1 MTVPRTTGAKLFV
14 TVVVAA
20 CFVAPLNLAY
30 AQKSEKQLPSDDVV
44 RVRTEL
50 VQTDV
55 TVLDR
60 RGRRVEGLGR
70 EQFELSVDAKP
81 RSISFFEPVTLQ
93 TSAEAKAPVGP
104 AAATAT
110 LLTERK
116 SQPARAPRDRGRVV
130 FFFIDDL
137 HLSSDNL
144 IRTRKAILQFIDSA
158 MAENDQVA
166 IVSTSGQIG
175 FLQQLT
181 DNRAVLREAAQRLNY
196 RRSLETYAGKVPIS
210 EYDAAQVSEHFNREL
225 FAYLVAATAS
235 EFQTDALTA
244 ANMVI
249 NRVHQ
254 IGAQS
259 RTTTINTLSALMGLM
274 RSSAQLP
281 GRKIVFF
288 VTDGFIADPRVSNI
302 SEMLREVTK
311 AAAQVGAVVYPMD
324 ARGVFSDTTTD
335 ASRNGY
341 PDYTGSVSRNLL
353 GETEATQEPLQILA
367 AETGGRA
374 FINSNSFQDDFARA
388 LDESSSY
395 YLLAWRPEGTI
406 ELSGKARVTVGI
418 KGRPD
423 LKVRVRRGFI
433 EAPTTPTSKLA
444 RTGGSGAAR
453 STGPDDELR
462 ATLGSL
468 YPLRSLPVALSV
480 GYMNS
485 AKGPVLLASMQIDG
499 AALKAD
505 PAAEV
510 RKTEVD
516 VLGVAIDDRGSLSS
530 FKQRLAIEPDSIAS
544 GARPV
549 IWNQQLALAPG
560 LYQVRVAVRERD
572 SGRTGSAMQWIE
584 VPNISTGQ
592 LTMSSLFLGERKPS
606 ETGEKF
612 ATAPRP
618 VMVDVEHRFAR
629 SSVLRFQ
636 TYIYNATREASDPDI
651 SIDARVLRFG
661 APVVVLPSARL
672 PTDTTADRSSLPYW
686 AEMSLAKL
694 PPGNYVLEVTA
705 TNRTAKAVAFQQANF
720 VVE

>member
-1 MTVPRTTGAKLFV
+1 MLPFTP
-14 TVVVAA
+14 
-20 CFVAPLNLAY
+20 AY
-30 AQKSEKQLPSDDVV
+30 AQRPESQLPSDDVV

-55 TVLDR
+55 TVLDHH
-60 RGRRVEGLGR
+60 GRLVDGLGR
-70 EQFELSVDAKP
+70 EQFELRVDDKA

-93 TSAEAKAPVGP
+93 TFDDAKGTTAP
-104 AAATAT
+104 ATNPRT
-110 LLTERK
+110 TRTETNT
-116 SQPARAPRDRGRVV
+116 QPARAPHDRGRVV

-144 IRTRKAILQFIDSA
+144 IRTRKAILQFIDSSIGQ
-158 MAENDQVA
+158 NDQVA

-367 AETGGRA
+367 TETGGRA
-374 FINSNSFQDDFARA
+374 FINSNSFQDNFARA
-388 LDESSSY
+388 LDESSGY
-395 YLLAWRPEGTI
+395 YLLAWRPEGTV

-423 LKVRVRRGFI
+423 LKVRVRRGFL
-433 EAPTTPTSKLA
+433 EPPTRSASKDAPT
-444 RTGGSGAAR
+444 GGPAAR

-499 AALKAD
+499 AALRAD

-516 VLGVAIDDRGSLSS
+516 VLGVAIDDRGPLSS
-530 FKQRLAIEPDSIAS
+530 FKQRLAIEPDSMS
-544 GARPV
+544 SDARPV
-549 IWNQQLALAPG
+549 IWNQQLLLVPG
-560 LYQVRVAVRERD
+560 LYQVRVAVRERS

-584 VPNISTGQ
+584 VPDLSTGR
-592 LTMSSLFLGERKPS
+592 LSMSSLFLGNRKPS
-606 ETGEKF
+606 EAGEKF

-629 SSVLRFQ
+629 TSVLRFQ
-636 TYIYNATREASDPDI
+636 TYIYNATSDASDPDV
-651 SIDARVLRFG
+651 SIEARVMRFST
-661 APVVVLPSARL
+661 PIVVLPPARL
-672 PTDTTADRSSLPYW
+672 PTDTTTDRSSLPYW

-694 PPGNYVLEVTA
+694 PPGNYVLEVAA
-705 TNRTAKAVAFQQANF
+705 TNRKTKAVALQQANF
-720 VVE
+720 IVE